1 MLSKKTR
8 YALNALIRL
17 ATDYEKG
24 AVQISD
30 IAHSERI
37 PQRFLENILLDLK
50 NVGLLGSKLGKNG
63 GYFLLKSPDEINLA
77 QIIRHFEGAIA
88 LIYCV
93 SERAYKPCEFC
104 KEEES
109 CKLRNT
115 FKNIRDYTFTI
126 LENTTLSELIDDN
139 RPTNETADNYSI

>member
-37 PQRFLENILLDLK
+37 PQRFLENIIQ
-50 NVGLLGSKLGKNG
+50 
-63 GYFLLKSPDEINLA
+63 FLPDHYRNH
-77 QIIRHFEGAIA
+77 QA
-88 LIYCV
+88 L
-93 SERAYKPCEFC
+93 
-104 KEEES
+104 
-109 CKLRNT
+109 
-115 FKNIRDYTFTI
+115 
-126 LENTTLSELIDDN
+126 TLQ
-139 RPTNETADNYSI
+139 

>member
-1 MLSKKTR
+1 MFGMIKH
-8 YALNALIRL
+8 LISCSIFN
-17 ATDYEKG
+17 
-24 AVQISD
+24 Q
-30 IAHSERI
+30 
-37 PQRFLENILLDLK
+37 F
-50 NVGLLGSKLGKNG
+50 
-63 GYFLLKSPDEINLA
+63 A
-77 QIIRHFEGAIA
+77 QIHKG
-88 LIYCV
+88 YCV